1 MIHKKLVI
9 CLDIDD
15 VLRNFYGKGT
25 EIFLREHPQ
34 YTKKDIKPQT
44 TWRLSDS
51 FPVEQEYLNKFFFGD
66 HAKELYTTA
75 PVLNDALEQFNELKA
90 WCEENGHRLVL
101 ISSQPRDYL
110 QLYTIQWLL
119 DHGFDNRDVCIVR
132 GDKTLINGDYLLD
145 DAPHNLTDWDLAGRT
160 AVCMDQ
166 AWNQDWDGPR
176 VTSISQYLDII
187 KEHLGTIL

>member
-1 MIHKKLVI
+1 MGHKKLVI

-15 VLRNFYGKGT
+15 VLRDFMGKGK

-34 YTKKDIKPQT
+34 YTKKDIKPQVN
-44 TWRLSDS
+44 WRLSDS
-51 FPVEQEYLNKFFFGD
+51 YPESQEYLDKFFFEE

-75 PVLNDALEQFNELKA
+75 PILNNALGQFNELKA
-90 WCEENGHRLVL
+90 WCKLNGHRLVL
-101 ISSQPRDYL
+101 VSSQPRDYL

-145 DAPHNLTDWDLAGRT
+145 DGSHNLSDWQLAGKK

-166 AWNQDWDGPR
+166 PWNRLWVGPR
-176 VTSISQYLDII
+176 VADISQFLEII
-187 KEHLGTIL
+187 KQDLGKLL